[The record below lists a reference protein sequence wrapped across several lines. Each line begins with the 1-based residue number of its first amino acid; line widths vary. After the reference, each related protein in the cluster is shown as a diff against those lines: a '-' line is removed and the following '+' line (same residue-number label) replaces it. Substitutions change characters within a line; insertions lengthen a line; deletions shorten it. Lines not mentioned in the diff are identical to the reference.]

1 MTECIIYILLKYPVS
16 CRACQAVPEKVK
28 MRTVEKMNSH
38 KNIDLHFSSQDRSD
52 GKENSS
58 ENTLINST
66 TYCCNRTCENSNHRT
81 FLVIQA
87 TMIE

>member
-1 MTECIIYILLKYPVS
+1 MKPQSHDWMHHMLLKYPIA

-38 KNIDLHFSSQDRSD
+38 KNIDVYFPSQGKFFWSD

-66 TYCCNRTCENSNHRT
+66 TYCCSRN
-81 FLVIQA
+81 FFW
-87 TMIE
+87 